1 MNSQRKVLMRLVELE
16 VEAIDNRRVTPA
28 DIVDALEGV
37 VEQGKADAKVI
48 VITED
53 ADGNLLTLMTDMT
66 NTEYIGTLYIAMQN
80 YLHGFQHS

>member
-1 MNSQRKVLMRLVELE
+1 MRLVEQA

-37 VEQGKADAKVI
+37 VEQGKANSKVI

-53 ADGNLLTLMTDMT
+53 DDGNLLTLMTDMT